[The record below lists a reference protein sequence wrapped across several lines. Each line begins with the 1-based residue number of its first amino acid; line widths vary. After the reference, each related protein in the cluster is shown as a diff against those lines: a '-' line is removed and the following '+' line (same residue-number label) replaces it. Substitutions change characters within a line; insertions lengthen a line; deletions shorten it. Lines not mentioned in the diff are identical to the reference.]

1 MRKKATRL
9 VRETQL
15 DDFEEK
21 MKDNFLLDFKIK
33 RPFYLN
39 YNHKEFYSQIRNTNT
54 NMVFVDG
61 PAGSAKTYI
70 AIYAALEELREE
82 KVDKVIYIRSV
93 IESAAKSLGSLP
105 GEVDDKFSTLCN
117 ASIRKS

>member
-15 DDFEEK
+15 NDIEEK
-21 MKDNFLLDFKIK
+21 FRDNFLLDFKIK

-39 YNHKEFYSQIRNTNT
+39 HNHKDFYNQIRNKET

-70 AIYAALEELREE
+70 AIYAALEELNQQL
-82 KVDKVIYIRSV
+82 KAWDHYQVKLMINSY
-93 IESAAKSLGSLP
+93 P
-105 GEVDDKFSTLCN
+105 MLCLY
-117 ASIRKS
+117 